1 MGAKP
6 KREFSYFALAL
17 MVLGSSLGGMAQTG
31 MNTALP
37 SVMYDLGITTDVAQ
51 WLITVFQLMLGI
63 VMPLVAFLLRRF
75 STKRLFITSSLMF
88 SAGSVV
94 IALAAGFPLMFLG
107 RVLQSVAV
115 AIMFT
120 MVQVVVF
127 RKFPRERWG
136 TIMGFVGL
144 AMGFAPNIGPTI
156 MGVLIQ
162 TWHWRGAFWCFAA
175 ISAAIALMACLA
187 MRKSTTQHGATGLDA
202 LSLVASTLAFGGL
215 LLGVSN
221 ISSYGFASLQCAIP
235 LVVGIASMVWF
246 VHRESRI
253 SNPLLSLKPF
263 KNRDFTLGTI
273 MSCLLFSAFIGVTL
287 VLPLELQSVHG
298 RSALEAGMSL
308 LPGTVAAFVMNPV
321 SGILYDRIGARR
333 VVCVGSLL
341 LFVGTVG
348 MLDLGNMDSL
358 VMVMA
363 WQAVRAFGISSLI
376 QPLTT
381 WSLHALDGSIVADG
395 TSVSNAVRQIAAA
408 FGTSIMVLLM
418 AVGGEAGSVTAFGV
432 DCAMVFSLACS
443 LVLMVMSFA
452 CVKK

>member
-1 MGAKP
+1 MRAERKNG
-6 KREFSYFALAL
+6 FSYFALAL

-37 SVMYDLGITTDVAQ
+37 SVMTDLAITTDVAQ
-51 WLITVFQLMLGI
+51 WLVTVFQLMLGI
-63 VMPLVAFLLRRF
+63 VMPLVAFLSRRF
-75 STKRLFITSSLMF
+75 STKALFVASSLLF
-88 SAGSVV
+88 SLGSVV
-94 IALAAGFPLMFLG
+94 IALAMLFPVVFLG
-107 RVLQSVAV
+107 RVLQSIAV
-115 AIMFT
+115 AIMLT

-127 RKFPRERWG
+127 KKFPRERWG

-162 TWHWRGAFWCFAA
+162 AWDWRAAFWCFAD
-175 ISAAIALMACLA
+175 ISALIALLSCFA
-187 MRKSTTQHGATGLDA
+187 MHKSSTQHGASGLDA
-202 LSLVASTLAFGGL
+202 LSLIASTLAFGGL
-215 LLGVSN
+215 LMGVSN
-221 ISSYGFASLQCAIP
+221 ISSFGMGWQCIVP
-235 LVVGIASMVWF
+235 LLVGAASMVWF
-246 VHRESRI
+246 VHRESRVA
-253 SNPLLSLKPF
+253 NPLLSLEPF

-273 MSCLLFSAFIGVTL
+273 MTCLLFSAFIGVTL

-308 LPGTVAAFVMNPV
+308 LPGTVAAFIMNPV
-321 SGILYDRIGARR
+321 SGILYDRIGARC
-333 VVCVGSLL
+333 VTCVGSALL
-341 LFVGTVG
+341 VIGTLG
-348 MLDLGNMDSL
+348 MYDLGNMDSL
-358 VMVMA
+358 ALVMA

-381 WSLHALDGSIVADG
+381 WSVRNLSESIVADG

-418 AVGGEAGSVTAFGV
+418 AIGGEVGSVTAFGV
-432 DCAMVFSLACS
+432 NCAIYFSLACS

-452 CVKK
+452 LVRK